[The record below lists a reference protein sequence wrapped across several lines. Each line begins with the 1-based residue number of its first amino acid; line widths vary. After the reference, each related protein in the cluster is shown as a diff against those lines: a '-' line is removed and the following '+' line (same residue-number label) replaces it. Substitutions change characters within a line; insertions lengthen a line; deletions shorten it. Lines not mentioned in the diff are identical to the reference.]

1 MQSGRCST
9 FAGGSCNADGVRSG
23 VDPPPLGPRRDRDIL
38 VKRLRHQ
45 GFIIFDHVARF
56 PEAATQL
63 AAWLRKGVLVYREDI
78 EHGLDRAPEAL
89 AALYRGENQG
99 KKIIQV

>member
-1 MQSGRCST
+1 
-9 FAGGSCNADGVRSG
+9 